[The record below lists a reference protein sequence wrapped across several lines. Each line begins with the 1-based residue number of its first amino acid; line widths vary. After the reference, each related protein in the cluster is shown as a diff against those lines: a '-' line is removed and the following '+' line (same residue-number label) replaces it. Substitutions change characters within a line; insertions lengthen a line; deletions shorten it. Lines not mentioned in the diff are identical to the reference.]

1 MRVKS
6 TVFLLET
13 PIASTDCI
21 FTRFCVNMSA
31 DEAKKPCFKAGRW
44 NFTSLFIAASVV
56 GTLLVAG
63 AIAMFVLSSPKQL
76 ILWDIEQKLK
86 PSEPPSGGSS
96 YTKGGCDTYTSI

>member
-1 MRVKS
+1 
-6 TVFLLET
+6 
-13 PIASTDCI
+13 
-21 FTRFCVNMSA
+21 MSA
-31 DEAKKPCFKAGRW
+31 DEAKKLCYKAGRW

-86 PSEPPSGGSS
+86 PSEPAVALV
-96 YTKGGCDTYTSI
+96 TQRADAAQAYTSI